1 MTNSKGHPLTFGFRS
16 NTKVL
21 KYKSKR
27 DTNKM
32 VDACNEAK
40 IDAYKA
46 FWDSFNAD
54 LYKEIVAVKFNSLN
68 R

>member
-1 MTNSKGHPLTFGFRS
+1 MTNSKGQPLTFGFRS

-27 DTNKM
+27 ATNKL
-32 VDACNEAK
+32 VDSYNEAK

-46 FWDSFNAD
+46 HWDSFNTD
-54 LYKEIVAVKFNSLN
+54 LYKELIAIKLNSLN

>member
-1 MTNSKGHPLTFGFRS
+1 MTNSHGNPLTFGFRS

-27 DTNKM
+27 ATNKL
-32 VDACNEAK
+32 VYACNEAK

-46 FWDSFNAD
+46 YWDIFNAD
-54 LYKEIVAVKFNSLN
+54 LYKEVITAKLNGLN

>member
-1 MTNSKGHPLTFGFRS
+1 MTNSKGQPLTFGFRS

-27 DTNKM
+27 ATNKL
-32 VDACNEAK
+32 VDSYNEAK

-46 FWDSFNAD
+46 FWDGFNAD
-54 LYKEIVAVKFNSLN
+54 LYKEVITIKLN
-68 R
+68 NLNK

>member
-1 MTNSKGHPLTFGFRS
+1 MTNSKGNPLTFGFRS

-27 DTNKM
+27 DTNKL
-32 VDACNEAK
+32 VNACNGAK

-46 FWDSFNAD
+46 YWDNFNTD
-54 LYKEIVAVKFNSLN
+54 LYKEVQTIKQFK
-68 R
+68 

>member
-1 MTNSKGHPLTFGFRS
+1 MTNSQGNPLTFGFRS

-27 DTNKM
+27 ATNKL
-32 VDACNEAK
+32 VNACNEAK

-46 FWDSFNAD
+46 YWDIFNAD
-54 LYKEIVAVKFNSLN
+54 LYKEVITAKLNGLN

>member
-1 MTNSKGHPLTFGFRS
+1 MTNSKGNPLTFGFRP

-27 DTNKM
+27 ATNKL
-32 VDACNEAK
+32 VNACNEAK

-46 FWDSFNAD
+46 HWDRFD
-54 LYKEIVAVKFNSLN
+54 TILYKEVITAKFNSLN

>member
-1 MTNSKGHPLTFGFRS
+1 MTNSQGNPLTFGFRS

-27 DTNKM
+27 ATNKM
-32 VDACNEAK
+32 VDAYNEAK

-46 FWDSFNAD
+46 FWDIFNAD
-54 LYKEIVAVKFNSLN
+54 LYKEVITAKLNGLN

>member
-1 MTNSKGHPLTFGFRS
+1 MTNSKGQTLTFGFRP

-27 DTNKM
+27 ATNKL

-40 IDAYKA
+40 LSAYKA
-46 FWDSFNAD
+46 YWDSFNAD
-54 LYKEIVAVKFNSLN
+54 LYKDVQTIKLNSLN

>member
-1 MTNSKGHPLTFGFRS
+1 MTNSKGNPLTFGFRP

-21 KYKSKR
+21 KYKSNR
-27 DTNKM
+27 ATNKL
-32 VDACNEAK
+32 VDAHNEAK

-46 FWDSFNAD
+46 HWDRFDAD
-54 LYKEIVAVKFNSLN
+54 LYKELIAVKLNSLN

>member
-1 MTNSKGHPLTFGFRS
+1 MTNSHGNPLTFGFRS

-40 IDAYKA
+40 IDAYKSY
-46 FWDSFNAD
+46 WDNFNTD
-54 LYKEIVAVKFNSLN
+54 LYKEVQTIKQFK
-68 R
+68 

>member
-1 MTNSKGHPLTFGFRS
+1 MTNSKGNPLTFGFRS

-27 DTNKM
+27 ATNKM

-40 IDAYKA
+40 IDAYKSY
-46 FWDSFNAD
+46 WDGFNTD
-54 LYKEIVAVKFNSLN
+54 LYKEVITVKLNSLN
-68 R
+68 K